1 MFDFNRRKALIAGAL
16 SVAALTLAACN
27 GGGGSAAAPA
37 EGEMTMGSADAP
49 VTVVEY
55 ASVTCGHCAA
65 WNEQVWPEFKRRY
78 IDTGRVRYVFREF
91 PTPPQEIAVAGFLLA
106 RCAGEDRYFAV
117 VDSIMR
123 NQQAVIGNP
132 RQELLNIART
142 AGMNEE
148 QFNQCVT
155 DQAAVDALNARVQAA
170 INAGV
175 SGTPYFLVNGEHH
188 ADSTLEGFE
197 TALRPLIGGE
207 APAPAAAGVPAQ
219 GAEAAAAAAAP
230 AAAAASAAA
239 G

>member
-1 MFDFNRRKALIAGAL
+1 MFDFNRRKALIAGA
-16 SVAALTLAACN
+16 VTAAALALGACN
-27 GGGGSAAAPA
+27 GGGGGGAAA
-37 EGEMTMGSADAP
+37 EGEMTMGAADAP

-78 IDTGRVRYVFREF
+78 VDTGQVRYVFREF

-117 VDSIMR
+117 IDSIMR
-123 NQQAVIGNP
+123 NQRAVITNP

-155 DQAAVDALNARVQAA
+155 DQDAVEALNARVQQGVE
-170 INAGV
+170 AGV
-175 SGTPYFLVNGEHH
+175 TATPYFMINGEQHQ
-188 ADSTLEGFE
+188 DITLEGFE
-197 TALRPLIGGE
+197 TALRPLVGGQTPATPAATE
-207 APAPAAAGVPAQ
+207 AGSEAAAEAPAAAPAE
-219 GAEAAAAAAAP
+219 G
-230 AAAAASAAA
+230 
-239 G
+239 

>member
-1 MFDFNRRKALIAGAL
+1 MFDFNRRKALIVGAL
-16 SVAALTLAACN
+16 SAAALALVACN
-27 GGGGSAAAPA
+27 GGGGGSAPA
-37 EGEMTMGSADAP
+37 EGEMALGSEDAP

-55 ASVTCGHCAA
+55 ASVTCAHCAA
-65 WNEQVWPEFKRRY
+65 WNESTWPEFKRRY
-78 IDTGRVRYVFREF
+78 VDTGRVRYVFREL
-91 PTPPQEIAVAGFLLA
+91 PTSPQEVAVAGFLLA

-123 NQQAVIGNP
+123 NQRAVIASP

-170 INAGV
+170 SQVGV
-175 SGTPYFLVNGEHH
+175 TGTPYFLINGEHH
-188 ADSTLEGFE
+188 EDSTLEGFE
-197 TALRPLIGGE
+197 AALRPLIGGE
-207 APAPAAAGVPAQ
+207 APAAP
-219 GAEAAAAAAAP
+219 AAP
-230 AAAAASAAA
+230 ATAAPAEATPAPAE

>member
-16 SVAALTLAACN
+16 SAAALALGACN
-27 GGGGSAAAPA
+27 GAGGSGGAPA
-37 EGEMTMGSADAP
+37 EGEMSMGSADAP

-55 ASVTCGHCAA
+55 ASVTCAHCAA
-65 WNEQVWPEFKRRY
+65 WNESTWPEFKRRY
-78 IDTGRVRYVFREF
+78 VDTGRVRYVFREL

-117 VDSIMR
+117 IDSIMR
-123 NQQAVIGNP
+123 NQRAVIMNP

-155 DQAAVDALNARVQAA
+155 DQDAVEALNARVQAA
-170 INAGV
+170 SQAGV
-175 SGTPYFLVNGEHH
+175 NGTPYFLINGEHH
-188 ADSTLEGFE
+188 EDSTLEGFE
-197 TALRPLIGGE
+197 AALRPLIGGQ
-207 APAPAAAGVPAQ
+207 APAAPATPAT
-219 GAEAAAAAAAP
+219 GAETP
-230 AAAAASAAA
+230 AAAAEAPAA

>member
-16 SVAALTLAACN
+16 SAAALALGACS
-27 GGGGSAAAPA
+27 GGGGSGGAPA
-37 EGEMTMGSADAP
+37 EGEMSMGSADAP

-78 IDTGRVRYVFREF
+78 IDTGRVRYVFREM

-132 RQELLNIART
+132 RQELLNIARS

-155 DQAAVDALNARVQAA
+155 DQAAVDALNDRVQAA
-170 INAGV
+170 TDAGV
-175 SGTPYFLVNGEHH
+175 SSTPYFLINGEQHV
-188 ADSTLEGFE
+188 DITLEGFE
-197 TALRPLIGGE
+197 TALRPLIGGAAPASE
-207 APAPAAAGVPAQ
+207 APAAEAPAAAPAE
-219 GAEAAAAAAAP
+219 G
-230 AAAAASAAA
+230 
-239 G
+239 

>member
-16 SVAALTLAACN
+16 SAAALALGACN
-27 GGGGSAAAPA
+27 GGGAGGAPA
-37 EGEMTMGSADAP
+37 EGEMSMGNADAP

-55 ASVTCGHCAA
+55 ASVTCAHCAA
-65 WNEQVWPEFKRRY
+65 WNESTWPEFKRRY
-78 IDTGRVRYVFREF
+78 VDTGQVRYVFREL

-117 VDSIMR
+117 IDSIMR
-123 NQQAVIGNP
+123 NQRAVIMNP

-155 DQAAVDALNARVQAA
+155 DQTAVDALNERVQAA
-170 INAGV
+170 AAAGV
-175 SGTPYFLVNGEHH
+175 TGTPYFLINGDPHQ
-188 ADSTLEGFE
+188 DSTLEGFE
-197 TALRPLIGGE
+197 TALRPLIGGQT
-207 APAPAAAGVPAQ
+207 P
-219 GAEAAAAAAAP
+219 AAP
-230 AAAAASAAA
+230 AAQATPETAAEAPASTPAE